1 MDSMPLPASNG
12 RSASAADLCR
22 DITLD
27 PDARALLGPS
37 MSPRVYVETLLDAK
51 LNVAAIEVVAQAL
64 SRRLGVWWGLL
75 CLEHSTGPRPLTL
88 EEANLCRV
96 VVRWVCEPT
105 EPVRAVAEKA
115 ARAIGPAS
123 IAGQLGFAVATAATP
138 QGVVPIGNAVK
149 LACAGAPP
157 ALIRERQRAYAVLG
171 LDIRLPPDLPRRS
184 RAVSVLACA

>member
-1 MDSMPLPASNG
+1 MPLPASNG
-12 RSASAADLCR
+12 PTTTAADLCR
-22 DITLD
+22 DMTLD

-37 MSPRVYVETLLDAK
+37 MSPRVYVETLLEAK

-75 CLEHSTGPRPLTL
+75 CLEHSTGPHSLPP
-88 EEANLCRV
+88 EELNLCRV

-105 EPVRAVAEKA
+105 EPVREAAEKA

-138 QGVVPIGNAVK
+138 QGAVPIGNAIK

-157 ALIRERQRAYAVLG
+157 ALIRDRQRAYAVLG
-171 LDIRLPPDLPRRS
+171 LDIRLPPDLPQ
-184 RAVSVLACA
+184 RARAASVLASA